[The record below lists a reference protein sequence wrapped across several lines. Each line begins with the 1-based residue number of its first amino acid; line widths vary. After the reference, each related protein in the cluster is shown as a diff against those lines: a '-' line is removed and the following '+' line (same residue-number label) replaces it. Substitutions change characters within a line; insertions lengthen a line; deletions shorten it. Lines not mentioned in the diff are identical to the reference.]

1 MTDSIDEIQFRHD
14 HTLIIDWYKET
25 APAQP
30 QTAFNGAQCHD
41 DRGYLLKEIQRLR
54 EATVYLYNSG
64 YMAGHNDTVEACFTD
79 IYECDMDTYHDDV
92 VAELL
97 TDKALEETK

>member
-1 MTDSIDEIQFRHD
+1 MSDSIDKIQFRHD

-41 DRGYLLKEIQRLR
+41 DRGYLLKEIHRLR
-54 EATVYLYNSG
+54 EGIERLASPEAFLVARSATG
-64 YMAGHNDTVEACFTD
+64 EEMERMHFARK
-79 IYECDMDTYHDDV
+79 
-92 VAELL
+92 LL
-97 TDKALEETK
+97 EGE

>member
-1 MTDSIDEIQFRHD
+1 MILQIKAYQEHIRELEAARDLWKGKFENERRHR
-14 HTLIIDWYKET
+14 L
-25 APAQP
+25 A
-30 QTAFNGAQCHD
+30 
-41 DRGYLLKEIQRLR
+41 LKAKVQRLR
-54 EATVYLYNSG
+54 KATVYLYNSG

-97 TDKALEETK
+97 TDKALEYSK

>member
-1 MTDSIDEIQFRHD
+1 MAVNLEAELKQR
-14 HTLIIDWYKET
+14 
-25 APAQP
+25 
-30 QTAFNGAQCHD
+30 
-41 DRGYLLKEIQRLR
+41 DRRIEALEAEVQRLR